1 MKIYVIILSLL
12 IVSPKFL
19 LAQNNS
25 VNPNPY
31 SNEAFI
37 KAVDL
42 YKNAIGRNSKIF
54 TGIFYNDSHL
64 GIIGDPFFMKD
75 AWEIS
80 TIVYEGQPYD
90 SIYIKY
96 DIYKDIVIVKYVDKR
111 SYVIP
116 LEVDKAKVDEFSV
129 MGHHFIRIEFD
140 SLSTIKTGFFD
151 LLYDGET
158 ATVLAKRQKEIL
170 ITNELNRLA
179 KEFSLKEKHYINL
192 GNNFHEIKGKKSIL
206 DVLSDRKNEVKA
218 FLKKNKTRLKNDHEK
233 QLIEAV
239 KYYDS
244 IVTNPAL

>member
-1 MKIYVIILSLL
+1 MRIYVIILSLL
-12 IVSPKFL
+12 IATSKFL
-19 LAQNNS
+19 LAQSNS
-25 VNPNPY
+25 TNPNPT
-31 SNEAFI
+31 SSEAFV

-54 TGIFYNDSHL
+54 TGILYNDSHL
-64 GIIGDPFFMKD
+64 GINGDPFFMKD

-111 SYVIP
+111 TYVTP
-116 LEVDKAKVDEFSV
+116 LELDKTRIDEFSV

-140 SLSTIKTGFFD
+140 SLSTMKTGFFD

-158 ATVLAKRQKEIL
+158 ATVLAKRQKEIRN
-170 ITNELNRLA
+170 TYELNKLTWGYD
-179 KEFSLKEKHYINL
+179 LKEKRYINL
-192 GNNFHEIKGKKSIL
+192 GTNFYEIKGKKSIL
-206 DVLSDRKNEVKA
+206 DILSDRKNEVKA
-218 FLKKNKTRLKNDHEK
+218 FLKKNRARLKNDHEK

-239 KYYDS
+239 QYYDS